1 MSDTIVGGADVNRGV
16 SSTAAGAGTPFSCAS
31 VAAAETFSS
40 GTHVIAGACISFV
53 GASVGGTACRTN
65 CESEAEGCIN
75 DASGQAV
82 GMSSRLSRLSFV
94 SSSLYNRHD

>member
-1 MSDTIVGGADVNRGV
+1 
-16 SSTAAGAGTPFSCAS
+16 
-31 VAAAETFSS
+31 
-40 GTHVIAGACISFV
+40 V

-94 SSSLYNRHD
+94 SSSLYNRHDQLETCVRSQCHVLYWVYNVHSNHRM